1 MIELTTIYC
10 PECGDAAE
18 DMAPENEP
26 DAREVP
32 GYRHVGDR
40 TALCPVRT
48 RAGWRP
54 AEPVE
59 GDRDEADV

>member
-1 MIELTTIYC
+1 VIELTTIYC

-18 DMAPENEP
+18 DMAPENEH
-26 DAREVP
+26 DVDEAP
-32 GYRHVGDR
+32 GYRYVADR
-40 TALCPVRT
+40 TALYSVLT

-59 GDRDEADV
+59 GDHDEADV

>member
-18 DMAPENEP
+18 DMVPENGQ
-26 DAREVP
+26 DVREAP
-32 GYRHVGDR
+32 GHRHVGDR
-40 TALCPVRT
+40 TALCPVLSRD
-48 RAGWRP
+48 GYRP

-59 GDRDEADV
+59 GDDEAAL